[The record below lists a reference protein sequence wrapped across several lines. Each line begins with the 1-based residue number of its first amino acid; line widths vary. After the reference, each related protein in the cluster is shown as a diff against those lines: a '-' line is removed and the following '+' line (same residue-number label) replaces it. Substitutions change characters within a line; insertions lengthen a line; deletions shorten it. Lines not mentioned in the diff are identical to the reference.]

1 MGIMLNRGR
10 RVFWFGTM
18 RVGIRAELYRKE
30 TGAEYI
36 PPLDTNT
43 NQTPWIMKTEMGIGV
58 PNTKM

>member
-1 MGIMLNRGR
+1 M
-10 RVFWFGTM
+10 FWFGTM